1 MLGTRAANN
10 IRIIVMVDC
19 SNLPGVTAIPPVGGP
34 EGGFETRPYNGVPD
48 AAKLLDLTPKRTYT

>member
-1 MLGTRAANN
+1 MLGTRAADN

-34 EGGFETRPYNGVPD
+34 EGGFETRHYND
-48 AAKLLDLTPKRTYT
+48 ALAAAKLSN